1 MLHVLTGAEASL
13 LVLLFPQLAG
23 LDLEYV
29 EDTGEKVRV
38 VARTRTAS
46 LACRGCGVVSG
57 RVHDRYRRRL
67 HDLACGGRPV
77 EIVLEVRRFCCGN
90 PACPVAT
97 FAGQVP
103 GLTAWYQRCTATS
116 LGSDA
121 AICDAGMS
129 KRPGVS
135 SQPGWP
141 VHAGRPAAHGGVASA
156 YA

>member
-1 MLHVLTGAEASL
+1 VLHVLTGAEAGL

-29 EDTGEKVRV
+29 QDTVEKVQV

-90 PACPVAT
+90 PACRWPRSPSRC
-97 FAGQVP
+97 P
-103 GLTAWYQRCTATS
+103 G
-116 LGSDA
+116 
-121 AICDAGMS
+121 
-129 KRPGVS
+129 
-135 SQPGWP
+135 
-141 VHAGRPAAHGGVASA
+141 
-156 YA
+156 